1 MHQLEDVRPLERI
14 SSGKDEDRGIQLSNV
29 VDQLFGFLGA
39 EFQRVSPGLGTR
51 AAMKARQIA
60 GAGGLPDHYQWSA
73 VKIKIRPHAVKRKR
87 SSHSGAVMAITR
99 PSDQMGEGAVLWHL
113 GRFMNFFFVLLWQA
127 DYG

>member
-51 AAMKARQIA
+51 ATMKARQIA
-60 GAGGLPDHYQWSA
+60 SAGGFPDDYQWGA

-87 SSHSGAVMAITR
+87 SGHSGAVTGITL
-99 PSDQMGEGAVLWHL
+99 PSDQMGEGAALWYL
-113 GRFMNFFFVLLWQA
+113 VRCMNFFFVLLWQA